1 MADGARSAARA
12 SVGSVVTSV
21 SSPTSR
27 GISPPAPSRAEGLPF
42 PVHRMLAWSLHFGTA
57 YERVAPV
64 IRARGLTKTFHRKKE
79 TVEAVKGIDVDVR
92 EGELVAFLG
101 PNGAGKSTTLRMLT
115 SLLAPTAGTAEV
127 AGYDVARDPARV
139 RSRIGFIGQ
148 GNGGGFSYRVLDEL
162 HNQGRFYG
170 LAPTESTRRAAE
182 LLDALDLGGLE
193 KRTVQS
199 LSGGQRRRLDVA
211 LGLMNHPPLLFLD
224 EPTTGLDPHAR
235 ANLWEHIAAMRE
247 RYGMT
252 IVLTTHYLDEAD
264 SMAERVVVIDHGE
277 IIADATP
284 DSLKHDHAD
293 DVITLAVVPAPG
305 GGAPGEA
312 SPGAVPDVVGRVRAS
327 LAEDAGEVATT
338 TGADGVVTVRI
349 STTHGADRLP
359 EAIEALRVAGLTVR
373 SAELKQASL
382 DDVFLN
388 LTGRS
393 LREEAA

>member
-1 MADGARSAARA
+1 
-12 SVGSVVTSV
+12 
-21 SSPTSR
+21 
-27 GISPPAPSRAEGLPF
+27 
-42 PVHRMLAWSLHFGTA
+42 MLTWIVNFGTA

-115 SLLAPTAGTAEV
+115 SLLEPTAGTAEV

-148 GNGGGFSYRVLDEL
+148 GNGGGYSYRVLDEL

-170 LAPTESTRRAAE
+170 LPPGEYTQRASD
-182 LLDALDLGGLE
+182 LLAALDLGGLE

-284 DSLKHDHAD
+284 DALKHSHAD
-293 DVITLAVVPAPG
+293 DVITLAVVPTAVG
-305 GGAPGEA
+305 SNLA
-312 SPGAVPDVVGRVRAS
+312 GAVPDVVGRVRAS
-327 LAEDAGEVATT
+327 LAEDVGQVETT
-338 TGADGVVTVRI
+338 SGADGVVTVRI

-359 EAIEALRVAGLTVR
+359 EAIESLRVGGLAVR

>member
-1 MADGARSAARA
+1 M
-12 SVGSVVTSV
+12 
-21 SSPTSR
+21 
-27 GISPPAPSRAEGLPF
+27 
-42 PVHRMLAWSLHFGTA
+42 
-57 YERVAPV
+57 
-64 IRARGLTKTFHRKKE
+64 IRARGLTKTFYRKKE

-127 AGYDVARDPARV
+127 AGYDVARDPSRV

-170 LAPTESTRRAAE
+170 LPPTEYSRRAAE

-284 DSLKHDHAD
+284 DSLKRDHAD
-293 DVITLAVVPAPG
+293 DVITLVVVPAPG
-305 GGAPGEA
+305 GAAPGEV

-327 LAEDAGEVATT
+327 LAEDAGRVETT
-338 TGADGVVTVRI
+338 TGTDGVVTARI

-359 EAIEALRVAGLTVR
+359 AAIEALRVAGLAVR

>member
-1 MADGARSAARA
+1 M
-12 SVGSVVTSV
+12 
-21 SSPTSR
+21 
-27 GISPPAPSRAEGLPF
+27 
-42 PVHRMLAWSLHFGTA
+42 
-57 YERVAPV
+57 

-79 TVEAVKGIDVDVR
+79 VVEAVKGIDVDVR

-115 SLLAPTAGTAEV
+115 SLLEPTAGTAEV
-127 AGYDVARDPARV
+127 AGYDVARHPAHV

-148 GNGGGFSYRVLDEL
+148 GNGGGYSYRVLDEL

-170 LAPTESTRRAAE
+170 LPPAEYEQRART
-182 LLDALDLGGLE
+182 LLEALDLASLE

-284 DSLKHDHAD
+284 DALKRDHAD
-293 DVITLAVVPAPG
+293 DVITLTVVPASG
-305 GGAPGEA
+305 DAAAG
-312 SPGAVPDVVGRVRAS
+312 PDDVAHVRAA
-327 LAEDAGEVATT
+327 LAGDAEQVEVT
-338 TGADGVVTVRI
+338 TGASGALAVRI

-359 EAIEALRVAGLTVR
+359 EAIEALRVGGFVARTAALR
-373 SAELKQASL
+373 QASL

>member
-1 MADGARSAARA
+1 
-12 SVGSVVTSV
+12 
-21 SSPTSR
+21 
-27 GISPPAPSRAEGLPF
+27 
-42 PVHRMLAWSLHFGTA
+42 MLTWILNFGTA

-92 EGELVAFLG
+92 EGELVAYLG

-115 SLLAPTAGTAEV
+115 SLVEPTAGTAEV

-148 GNGGGFSYRVLDEL
+148 GNGGGYSYRVLDEL

-170 LAPTESTRRAAE
+170 LPPAEYTRRAAD
-182 LLDALDLGGLE
+182 LLEALDLGGLE

-284 DSLKHDHAD
+284 DALKHSHAD
-293 DVITLAVVPAPG
+293 DVITLAVAPAPG
-305 GGAPGEA
+305 GTTSPGE
-312 SPGAVPDVVGRVRAS
+312 VPDVVGRVRAS
-327 LAEDAGEVATT
+327 LAGDVGQVETT
-338 TGADGVVTVRI
+338 SGADGVVTVRI

-359 EAIEALRVAGLTVR
+359 EAIEALRVGGLAVR

>member
-1 MADGARSAARA
+1 
-12 SVGSVVTSV
+12 
-21 SSPTSR
+21 
-27 GISPPAPSRAEGLPF
+27 
-42 PVHRMLAWSLHFGTA
+42 MLTWILNFGTA

-115 SLLAPTAGTAEV
+115 SLLEPTAGTAEV

-148 GNGGGFSYRVLDEL
+148 GNGGGYSYRVLDEL

-170 LAPTESTRRAAE
+170 LPPSEYTRRAAD
-182 LLDALDLGGLE
+182 LLEALDLGGLE

-284 DSLKHDHAD
+284 DALKHSHAD
-293 DVITLAVVPAPG
+293 DVITLAVVPTAG
-305 GGAPGEA
+305 GSSVAGEGA
-312 SPGAVPDVVGRVRAS
+312 GAVPDVVGRIRAS
-327 LAEDAGEVATT
+327 LAEDVGQVETT
-338 TGADGVVTVRI
+338 SGADGVVTVRI

-359 EAIEALRVAGLTVR
+359 EAIEALRVGGLAVR

>member
-1 MADGARSAARA
+1 M
-12 SVGSVVTSV
+12 V
-21 SSPTSR
+21 
-27 GISPPAPSRAEGLPF
+27 
-42 PVHRMLAWSLHFGTA
+42 AWIAHSGTA

-79 TVEAVKGIDVDVR
+79 TVEAVKGIDVDVH

-115 SLLAPTAGTAEV
+115 SLLEPTAGTAEV
-127 AGYDVARDPARV
+127 AGYDVSKHPAHV

-170 LAPTESTRRAAE
+170 LGASEYTRRATE
-182 LLDALDLGGLE
+182 LLEALDLGGLE

-264 SMAERVVVIDHGE
+264 SMAERVVVIDNGE

-284 DSLKHDHAD
+284 AALKRDHAD
-293 DVITLAVVPAPG
+293 DVITLVVAHAPG
-305 GGAPGEA
+305 GAAAAGGATA
-312 SPGAVPDVVGRVRAS
+312 SGVAGSTGGSDAVARVRRA
-327 LAEDAGEVATT
+327 LAEDEGRLEATD
-338 TGADGVVTVRI
+338 GADGTVIARI

-359 EAIEALRVAGLTVR
+359 EAIEALRVGGLAVR

>member
-1 MADGARSAARA
+1 
-12 SVGSVVTSV
+12 
-21 SSPTSR
+21 
-27 GISPPAPSRAEGLPF
+27 
-42 PVHRMLAWSLHFGTA
+42 MLTWILNFGTA

-115 SLLAPTAGTAEV
+115 SLLEPTAGTAEV

-148 GNGGGFSYRVLDEL
+148 GNGGGYSYRVLDEL

-170 LAPTESTRRAAE
+170 LPPGEYTRRAAD
-182 LLDALDLGGLE
+182 LLAALDLGGLE

-284 DSLKHDHAD
+284 DALKHSHAD
-293 DVITLAVVPAPG
+293 DVITLAVAPAA
-305 GGAPGEA
+305 GGATSPGE
-312 SPGAVPDVVGRVRAS
+312 VPDVVGRVRAS
-327 LAEDAGEVATT
+327 LAEDVGQVETT
-338 TGADGVVTVRI
+338 SGADGVVTVRI
-349 STTHGADRLP
+349 STTHGSDRLP
-359 EAIEALRVAGLTVR
+359 EAIESLRVGGLSVR